1 MNNYEIVTSSSTDKP
16 VEAVFTREEMSAM
29 IASANAELLPERQID
44 PFYVSLVAERTYDA
58 THGMKKAARNFAIRK
73 AVSGHIELMSK
84 GLTASAQTNYDLLP
98 IQHPLSTAATEL
110 SVEEI
115 LDARAEWI
123 AADVAI
129 DENIRPLIASAYKQA
144 EGTIERLHADMRLMA
159 LIAAGRIAPEV
170 STYVT
175 PIVASAELPAFTDA
189 DLVYW
194 QARSEALE
202 LFSRQSALTASAGI
216 SIDPTGLAARMV
228 HRGETSEHILSVLKS
243 NPTFRDSLS
252 LLENDLS
259 DADPITRAAKTQFEA
274 LYASILSLPKAS
286 APVDLQ
292 TIAASAV
299 EKYDDE
305 DETLAQVIQAGASSK
320 YIFSLLEDNELWA
333 QDFQAWTESTEDDN
347 MPVFASAYWAVA
359 DLDYADTSFY
369 SYDKV
374 FPLSK

>member
-228 HRGETSEHILSVLKS
+228 HRGETSEHILNVLKS

-252 LLENDLS
+252 LLEQDLV

-274 LYASILSLPKAS
+274 LYASILALPKAS

-292 TIAASAV
+292 AIAASAV

-305 DETLAQVIQAGASSK
+305 DETIAQVILAGASSK

-333 QDFQAWTESTEDDN
+333 QDFQAWTESDED

-359 DLDYADTSFY
+359 DLDYIDTSFQP
-369 SYDKV
+369 YDKV

>member
-1 MNNYEIVTSSSTDKP
+1 MNNYEIINSDSAGKDIDS
-16 VEAVFTREEMSAM
+16 VFTREEMYAM
-29 IASANAELLPERQID
+29 VASANAELLPERHID
-44 PFYVSLVAERTYDA
+44 PLYVSLVAERTYDA

-84 GLTASAQTNYDLLP
+84 GLTASAQANYDLLP

-110 SVEEI
+110 SVEDI
-115 LDARAEWI
+115 HNARAEWI

-129 DENIRPLIASAYKQA
+129 DANIRPLVASAYKQA
-144 EGTIERLHADMRLMA
+144 GGTVERLHADMRLMA
-159 LIAAGRIAPEV
+159 LTAAGRLAPEV

-175 PIVASAELPAFTDA
+175 PIVASAEIPAFTDA

-228 HRGETSEHILSVLKS
+228 HRGETSEHILNVLKS

-252 LLENDLS
+252 LLEEDLTS
-259 DADPITRAAKTQFEA
+259 ADPISRAAKTQFEA

-286 APVDLQ
+286 APVNLQ
-292 TIAASAV
+292 AIAASAV
-299 EKYDDE
+299 KKYDDE
-305 DETLAQVIQAGASSK
+305 DETLAEVIQAGASSE

-333 QDFQAWTESTEDDN
+333 QDFQTWTESDED
-347 MPVFASAYWAVA
+347 MPVFASAYWAIA
-359 DLDYADTSFY
+359 DLDYADAKFF

>member
-123 AADVAI
+123 AADVAV

-228 HRGETSEHILSVLKS
+228 HRGETSEHILSVLKR
-243 NPTFRDSLS
+243 NPVFRDSLS
-252 LLENDLS
+252 LLEQDLV

-274 LYASILSLPKAS
+274 LYASILALPKAS

-292 TIAASAV
+292 AIAASAV

-305 DETLAQVIQAGASSK
+305 DETIAQVILAGASSK

-333 QDFQAWTESTEDDN
+333 QEFQAWTESDED

-359 DLDYADTSFY
+359 DLDYIDTSFQP
-369 SYDKV
+369 YDKV